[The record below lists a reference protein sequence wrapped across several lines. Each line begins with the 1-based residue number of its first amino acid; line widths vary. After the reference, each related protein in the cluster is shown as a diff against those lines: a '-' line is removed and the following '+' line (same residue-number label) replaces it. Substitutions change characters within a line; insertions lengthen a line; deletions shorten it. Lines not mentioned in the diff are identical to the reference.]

1 MEAMVSKKRAL
12 VQRGR
17 RTEGSPAG
25 VHRATGVNRSRSNL
39 VIGLTGPFGSGC
51 STMRDILAQT
61 PFGFRPFKIADD
73 IRSEVEEL
81 SRSIPRG
88 KRGWRK
94 VLQEHGNT
102 RREERIG
109 YWVDKVV
116 DRIDKAQIG
125 DNGIVID
132 GFRNPREVQEIRR
145 IYPNFFLVAVCAGK
159 EERWNR
165 VRKDYDGNQNE
176 FEDDDRRDQ
185 YEDFKWG
192 QGVQKCV
199 DDADYVWYNNEHLMV
214 SLESG
219 EDPDSARIERAFRKA
234 CDDFV
239 PLMMGNE
246 QHRDPAADEIHIA
259 AAYAQS
265 HASTCE
271 KRHVGAVIT
280 IRKDGQEF
288 PISMGFNENP
298 PSVRTCKNAGACY
311 KDDDMMAKLKAR
323 GRKIYCPKCGKVH
336 RDLGDPWNCSKCGTS
351 LKAWLHPNRNMEL
364 CTAIHAEERTVL
376 SLGGRSAE
384 GGTLYVTTF
393 PCFQCA
399 RLILDAGIK
408 NIVYVEAYPV
418 KNTAAFLEKSGIE
431 RIKPFSGFTARAFF
445 RVFPKVN

>member
-1 MEAMVSKKRAL
+1 MVSKRKS
-12 VQRGR
+12 GI
-17 RTEGSPAG
+17 
-25 VHRATGVNRSRSNL
+25 NRSRSNL

-51 STMRDILAQT
+51 STMRDVLASQ
-61 PFGFRPFKIADD
+61 FGFHPFRIADD

-81 SRSIPRG
+81 NRSIPKG
-88 KRGWRK
+88 KKGWRSL
-94 VLQEHGNT
+94 LQEHGDT
-102 RREERIG
+102 RRKEWVG

-116 DRIDKAQIG
+116 GRVDEARVGDK
-125 DNGIVID
+125 DIVID
-132 GFRNPREVQEIRR
+132 GFRNPDEVQEIRR
-145 IYPNFFLVAVCAGK
+145 VYPNFFLVAVCANK
-159 EERWNR
+159 EERWSR
-165 VRKDYDGNQNE
+165 VRKDYKGNMNE

-185 YEDFKWG
+185 YEEFKWG

-219 EDPDSARIERAFRKA
+219 EDPDSTSIERAFRKA

-239 PLMMGNE
+239 PLLRSNGK
-246 QHRDPAADEIHIA
+246 HRDPTGDEIHIA

-265 HASTCE
+265 HSSTCE

-280 IRKDGQEF
+280 IRRHEQEF
-288 PISMGFNENP
+288 PISTGYNENP
-298 PSVRTCKNAGACY
+298 PSVRTCRNTGLCY
-311 KDDDMMAKLKAR
+311 KDRDMMSRLKAR
-323 GRKIYCPKCGKVH
+323 SARIYCPKCGKFQKNF
-336 RDLGDPWNCSKCGTS
+336 DDPWNCWKCGTS

-364 CTAIHAEERTVL
+364 CTAIHAEERAVL

-418 KNTAAFLEKSGIE
+418 KNTATFLEKNGIVK
-431 RIKPFSGFTARAFF
+431 IKPFSGFTARAFF